1 MHPTTMQ
8 SHWMHLAEENCRL
21 EQRTVPV
28 PTPGANQVLL
38 RLHAASLNRG
48 EFIAGHGL
56 HGKPGAKAIGMEGA
70 GEVIALGEG
79 VSSVKVGDKVMG
91 RCAGAFSEYAV
102 MDLREVMAMPANL
115 SWGEAASIPLAS
127 LVVYDMLVQQGGLIK
142 EEWLLINGVS
152 SGVGVTALQMAK
164 ALGAKVMGTSGSAD
178 KLARLKPQGLDLA
191 LHTRKADFYDA
202 VMQATGGKGV
212 NLVVNTVG
220 GSVFAESI
228 RCLAFQGRHATVGY
242 VDGVLNAD
250 IDLEVLHGKRL
261 RLFGVSNKQRSPEQ
275 RAQPIPGFVA
285 DILPH
290 IAAGRIKPMVDKVF
304 PFAQMA
310 QAKAYM
316 ESNQQVG
323 KIVLSITNES

>member
-1 MHPTTMQ
+1 MQ
-8 SHWMHLAEENCRL
+8 SHWMHLTDDHCTL

-70 GEVIALGEG
+70 GEVVALGEG
-79 VSSVKVGDKVMG
+79 VTSVKLGDKVMG

-115 SWGEAASIPLAS
+115 TWAEAASIPLTS
-127 LVVYDMLVQQGGLIK
+127 LVVYDMLVQQGRLAK
-142 EEWLLINGVS
+142 DEWLLINGVS
-152 SGVGVTALQMAK
+152 SGVGVAALQMAK

-178 KLARLKPQGLDLA
+178 KLARLKPLGLDLA
-191 LHTRKADFYDA
+191 LQTRGADFYDA
-202 VMQATGGKGV
+202 VMQATATKGV

-242 VDGVLNAD
+242 VDQVYTAEIN
-250 IDLEVLHGKRL
+250 IETLHSRRL
-261 RLFGVSNKQRSPEQ
+261 TLFGVSNKQRSPEQ

-290 IAAGRIKPMVDKVF
+290 IAAGRFKPLVDKVF

-323 KIVLSITNES
+323 KIVLAISNE

>member
-1 MHPTTMQ
+1 MTTKTMQ
-8 SHWMHLAEENCRL
+8 SHWMHLTDDNCML
-21 EQRTVPV
+21 EVRTVPV

-70 GEVIALGEG
+70 GEVVALGEG
-79 VSSVKVGDKVMG
+79 VTSVKLGDKVMG

-102 MDLREVMAMPANL
+102 MDLREVMDMPASL
-115 SWGEAASIPLAS
+115 SWGEAASIPLTS
-127 LVVYDMLVQQGGLIK
+127 LVVYDMLVQQGKLAK
-142 EEWLLINGVS
+142 DEWLLINGVS
-152 SGVGVTALQMAK
+152 SGVGVAALQMAK
-164 ALGAKVMGTSGSAD
+164 SLGAKVMGSSGSAD
-178 KLARLKPQGLDLA
+178 KLARLKPLGLDVA
-191 LHTRKADFYDA
+191 LHTRGADFYDA
-202 VMQATGGKGV
+202 VMQATGNKGV

-242 VDGVLNAD
+242 VDHVYKAEID
-250 IDLEVLHGKRL
+250 IETLHSRRL
-261 RLFGVSNKQRSPEQ
+261 TLFGVSNKQRSLEQ

-285 DILPH
+285 DMLPH
-290 IAAGRIKPMVDKVF
+290 IAAGRFKPLVDKVF

-323 KIVLSITNES
+323 KIVLSTTIV

>member
-1 MHPTTMQ
+1 MQ
-8 SHWMHLAEENCRL
+8 SHWMHLTDDNCTL
-21 EQRTVPV
+21 EQRTVSV
-28 PTPGANQVLL
+28 PTPGPNQVLL

-70 GEVIALGEG
+70 GEVVALGDG
-79 VSSVKVGDKVMG
+79 ITSVKLGNKVMG

-102 MDLREVMAMPANL
+102 MDLREIMQMPANL
-115 SWGEAASIPLAS
+115 SWGEAASIPLTS
-127 LVVYDMLVQQGGLIK
+127 LVVYDMLVQQGGLLRD
-142 EEWLLINGVS
+142 EWLLINGVS

-202 VMQATGGKGV
+202 VMQATDGKGV

-275 RAQPIPGFVA
+275 RAQPIPGFA
-285 DILPH
+285 ANILPH

>member
-1 MHPTTMQ
+1 MLLNTMQ
-8 SHWMHLAEENCRL
+8 SHWLHLTDDQSTL

-28 PTPGANQVLL
+28 PSPGAYQVLL

-70 GEVIALGEG
+70 GEVVALGAG
-79 VSSVKVGDKVMG
+79 VSTVQLGDKVMG
-91 RCAGAFSEYAV
+91 RCPGAFAEYAV
-102 MDLREVMAMPANL
+102 MDLREVMAMPASL
-115 SWGEAASIPLAS
+115 SWEEAASIPLTS
-127 LVVYDMLVQQGGLIK
+127 LVVYDMLVQQGRLVK
-142 EEWLLINGVS
+142 DEWLLINGVS
-152 SGVGVTALQMAK
+152 SGVGVAALQMAK
-164 ALGAKVMGTSGSAD
+164 ALGAKVMGTSGSAE
-178 KLARLKPQGLDLA
+178 KLARLKPLGLDIA
-191 LHTRKADFYDA
+191 LHTRRPDFCDA

-212 NLVVNTVG
+212 NMVVNTVG

-228 RCLAFQGRHATVGY
+228 RCMAFQGRHATVGY
-242 VDGVLNAD
+242 VDGSLKAEID
-250 IDLEVLHGKRL
+250 IEALHAKRL
-261 RLFGVSNKQRSPEQ
+261 NLFGVSNKQRSPEQ

-285 DILPH
+285 DIMPH

-304 PFAQMA
+304 PFAQMG

-323 KIVLSITNES
+323 KIVLSTQVTV

>member
-1 MHPTTMQ
+1 MTSKTMQ
-8 SHWMHLAEENCRL
+8 SHWMHLTDDHCTL
-21 EQRTVPV
+21 EVRTVPV

-56 HGKPGAKAIGMEGA
+56 HGKPGAKAIGMEGS
-70 GEVIALGEG
+70 GEVVALGEC
-79 VSSVKVGDKVMG
+79 VTSVRLGDKVMG

-102 MDLREVMAMPANL
+102 MDLREVMRMPANL
-115 SWGEAASIPLAS
+115 SWAEAASIPLTS
-127 LVVYDMLVQQGGLIK
+127 LVVYDMLVQQGKLAK
-142 EEWLLINGVS
+142 DEWLLINGVS
-152 SGVGVTALQMAK
+152 SGVGVAALQMAK
-164 ALGAKVMGTSGSAD
+164 ALGAKVMGSSGSAD
-178 KLARLKPQGLDLA
+178 KLARLKRLGLDVA
-191 LHTRKADFYDA
+191 LHTRGADFYDA
-202 VMQATGGKGV
+202 VMQATGSKGV

-242 VDGVLNAD
+242 VDHVYKAEID
-250 IDLEVLHGKRL
+250 IETLHSRRL
-261 RLFGVSNKQRSPEQ
+261 TLFGVSNKQRSPEQ

-290 IAAGRIKPMVDKVF
+290 IAAGRFKPLVDKVF

-323 KIVLSITNES
+323 KIVLSTIAQE

>member
-1 MHPTTMQ
+1 MQ
-8 SHWMHLAEENCRL
+8 SHWMHLTDDHCTL
-21 EQRTVPV
+21 EVRTVPV

-70 GEVIALGEG
+70 GEVVSLGEG
-79 VSSVKVGDKVMG
+79 VTAVKLGDKVMG

-102 MDLREVMAMPANL
+102 MDLREVMQKPANL
-115 SWGEAASIPLAS
+115 SWDEAASIPLTS
-127 LVVYDMLVQQGGLIK
+127 LVVYDMLVQQGKLAK
-142 EEWLLINGVS
+142 DEWLLINGVS
-152 SGVGVTALQMAK
+152 SGVGVAALQMAK
-164 ALGAKVMGTSGSAD
+164 ALGAKVMGSSGSAD
-178 KLARLKPQGLDLA
+178 KLARLKPLGLDVA
-191 LHTRKADFYDA
+191 LHTRNADFYDA
-202 VMQATGGKGV
+202 VMQATGNKGV

-242 VDGVLNAD
+242 VDHVYKAEID
-250 IDLEVLHGKRL
+250 IETLHSRRL
-261 RLFGVSNKQRSPEQ
+261 TLFGVSNKQRSPEQ

-290 IAAGRIKPMVDKVF
+290 IAAGRFKPLVDKVF
-304 PFAQMA
+304 PFAQMGE
-310 QAKAYM
+310 AKAYM

-323 KIVLSITNES
+323 KIVLAIAKQG

>member
-8 SHWMHLAEENCRL
+8 SHWMHLTDDNCTL

-28 PTPGANQVLL
+28 PTPGPNQVLL

-70 GEVIALGEG
+70 GEVVALGEG
-79 VSSVKVGDKVMG
+79 VTSVKLGDKVMG

-102 MDLREVMAMPANL
+102 MDLREIMKMPANL
-115 SWGEAASIPLAS
+115 SWAEAASLPLTS
-127 LVVYDMLVQQGGLIK
+127 LVVYDMLVQQGRLAK
-142 EEWLLINGVS
+142 DDWLLINGVS
-152 SGVGVTALQMAK
+152 SGVGVAALQMAK
-164 ALGAKVMGTSGSAD
+164 ALGAKVMGSSGSAD
-178 KLARLKPQGLDLA
+178 KLARLTSLGLDVA
-191 LHTRKADFYDA
+191 LHTRGADFYDA
-202 VMQATGGKGV
+202 VMQATGSKGV

-242 VDGVLNAD
+242 VDQVYTAEID
-250 IDLEVLHGKRL
+250 IETLHSRRL
-261 RLFGVSNKQRSPEQ
+261 TLFGVSNKQRSPEQ

-290 IAAGRIKPMVDKVF
+290 MAAGRFKPMVDRVF
-304 PFAQMA
+304 PFAQMGE
-310 QAKAYM
+310 AKAYM

-323 KIVLSITNES
+323 KIVLAIKTD

>member
-1 MHPTTMQ
+1 MQ
-8 SHWMHLAEENCRL
+8 SHWMHLTEDHCAL

-28 PTPGANQVLL
+28 PKPGPNQVLL

-70 GEVIALGEG
+70 GEVVALGEG
-79 VSSVKVGDKVMG
+79 VTSVQLGDKVMG
-91 RCAGAFSEYAV
+91 RCPGAFSEYAV
-102 MDLREVMAMPANL
+102 MDLREVMRMPANR
-115 SWGEAASIPLAS
+115 SWEEACSIPLTS
-127 LVVYDMLVQQGGLIK
+127 LVVYDMLVQQGGLVK
-142 EEWLLINGVS
+142 DEWLLINGVS

-178 KLARLKPQGLDLA
+178 KLARLTPLGLDVA
-191 LHTRKADFYDA
+191 LHTRKADFFDT
-202 VMQATGGKGV
+202 VMQATDGKGV

-290 IAAGRIKPMVDKVF
+290 IAAGHFKPVVDKVF
-304 PFAQMA
+304 PFAQMGE
-310 QAKAYM
+310 AKAYM

-323 KIVLSITNES
+323 KIVLSIVAKE